1 MANNN
6 EDMLKAMKQKI
17 RPRKQPFEELFMTEE
32 ERQDEKLEKITNI
45 PTEQLYDFKN
55 HPFKIK
61 DDEEM
66 NNLVES
72 IIENGILVPLIVRPR
87 KEKDGGYEIV
97 AGHRRRH
104 ASQIALAKNYL
115 RFKEVPCIVKDLS
128 DDEATILMVD
138 SNIQREEILPSEKA
152 FAYKMKLEALKHQGK
167 RLQDTSRPMDEKLE
181 IKYSEDNL
189 TSAPVGQKLNE
200 EQTSRQLLANESNES
215 REQIRRY
222 IRLTHLIPE
231 LLNLVDEK
239 RVAFR
244 PAVELSY
251 LSTENQAILYDIYI
265 YDEVTPSMSQAIK
278 MKNLE
283 RENKLTEDV
292 IQEIMEQEK
301 GNTKEKNGIDYKL
314 ILKYF
319 PKDYSKEDM
328 FNKVI
333 ELLEDYNK
341 KWKRDGVER

>member
-6 EDMLKAMKQKI
+6 EEMLNIMKQKI
-17 RPRKQPFEELFMTEE
+17 GSRNQKPFEELFKTEE
-32 ERQDEKLEKITNI
+32 ERKNEKLGKITNI
-45 PTEQLYDFKN
+45 PIEQLYDFKN

-61 DDEEM
+61 DDDEM
-66 NNLVES
+66 SNLVES
-72 IIENGILVPLIVRPR
+72 IIERGILFPLIVRPR
-87 KEKDGGYEIV
+87 KEKDGYEIV

-104 ASQIALAKNYL
+104 ASQIALARNYL
-115 RFKEVPCIVKDLS
+115 RFKELPCIVKDLS
-128 DDEATILMVD
+128 DDEATIMMVD
-138 SNIQREEILPSEKA
+138 SNIQREKILPSEKA
-152 FAYKMKLEALKHQGK
+152 FAYQMKLNAMKHQGK
-167 RLQDTSRPMDEKLE
+167 KLQDTSRPVGEKLE
-181 IKYSEDNL
+181 IKYSTDILGEQVGE
-189 TSAPVGQKLNE
+189 SARTIQ
-200 EQTSRQLLANESNES
+200 
-215 REQIRRY
+215 RY
-222 IRLTHLIPE
+222 IRLTNLIPD
-231 LLNLVDEK
+231 LLNLVDEE
-239 RVAFR
+239 RIALR

-251 LSTENQAILYDIYI
+251 LSMENQAILYDIYT

-341 KWKRDGVER
+341 KWKREEKMDGVER